1 MTAPA
6 TLVDGVK
13 VKENTAN
20 QGVNTSGL
28 VCQSAPSARRADGQF
43 G

>member
-6 TLVDGVK
+6 TLVDG

-28 VCQSAPSARRADGQF
+28 VRQSAPSARRADGQF